1 VRTFTV
7 FIFDGETP
15 SIKKK
20 TTAAR
25 RKLRKRQEADVRKRA
40 ESLLRSLHPDV
51 ITPTKHDRKNM
62 EQASNLEL
70 DEVQWLPASEQR
82 FQIDT
87 EEKDATTSISSSSV
101 TLAGIDLTVFA
112 ELPEELKQEI
122 LMQSIGYKN
131 ASRRHEKLV

>member
-1 VRTFTV
+1 MNSV

-51 ITPTKHDRKNM
+51 ITPTKHDRKDM
-62 EQASNLEL
+62 KEQASNLEL
-70 DEVQWLPASEQR
+70 DEVQWLPASEQH
-82 FQIDT
+82 FQIDA
-87 EEKDATTSISSSSV
+87 EEKDATTSISSSSD